1 MVNSGNY
8 PDQLSPTTT
17 ELGLSF
23 TACKNSAL
31 DAYNQVIGE
40 YPAKK
45 VVDSS
50 ILFIVKL
57 WTNDGAIVITCSEPD
72 LKSTMTQSQYK

>member
-8 PDQLSPTTT
+8 PEQLSPVTRNS
-17 ELGLSF
+17 GLSF
-23 TACKNSAL
+23 TACKSSAL
-31 DAYNQVIGE
+31 DMYNQVIGE
-40 YPAKK
+40 YPAKI

-72 LKSTMTQSQYK
+72 QKSTITQSQYK